1 MNILKSLTIPL
12 LSLVVLTS
20 CDKEPALKQIHSD
33 LSMLE
38 DWQEFEIGDNEEL
51 IFKITI
57 TSENKIDLSWKEEPW
72 MKDGDSF
79 TADIM
84 ISAYRPDGGSSYFEN
99 EDNGFQDD
107 SKMIDIIEGDLQVIL
122 IIKARD
128 GKSGTFA
135 LRARGISETLV
146 TNPKD
151 LAFGTN
157 WIDKKCGVGD
167 IKWLKV
173 DCGLEK
179 DIIVEWM
186 EFDRPELGSNYA
198 ADIKVSV
205 YSEDLDVTY
214 FLDKNHNYSDRAD
227 PILLTHSS
235 SIIYIRVTLND
246 DTKFDTYAIR
256 AYAQ

>member
-1 MNILKSLTIPL
+1 MKILKSLSITL
-12 LSLVVLTS
+12 LSIFVFNS
-20 CDKEPALKQIHSD
+20 CEKEPALKQIHSD

-57 TSENKIDLSWKEEPW
+57 AGENKIDLSWKEEPW
-72 MKDGDSF
+72 MKDGDSY

-84 ISAYRPDGGSSYFEN
+84 VSAYRPDGTTPYFEDK
-99 EDNGFQDD
+99 DNGFQDD
-107 SKMIDIIEGDLQVIL
+107 SEMIDLIEGDLQVIL
-122 IIKARD
+122 IIKAVD

-151 LAFGTN
+151 LAFGTD

-173 DCGLEK
+173 DCGSAE

-186 EFDRPELGSNYA
+186 EFDRPEVGSNYS

-214 FLDKNHNYSDRAD
+214 FLDKNHNYGDRAD
-227 PILLTHSS
+227 LITLTQSS
-235 SIIYIRVTLND
+235 SIIYIRVILND